1 MSSVVT
7 IKNLQKKYGKK
18 TVLDG
23 IDLTFQKGEIYGLIG
38 NNGAGKTTM
47 LRIICGLTR
56 ATGGEVTVLSEEL
69 TSKVRIGLLIERPAL
84 FYDMTAFQNLQ
95 AKACALGIKHTKEEL
110 DALLQLVGLQ
120 DTGKKDVLKFSQG
133 MKQRLGI
140 AMAMIGNPDL
150 LVLDE
155 PINGLD
161 PQGVLDVRNIL
172 ERIHKERNITII
184 ISSHILDELAKIA
197 TRFCILNHG
206 KIVIDCTKEQ
216 FVKDCGDMDINEYY
230 LQLINK
236 T

>member
-7 IKNLQKKYGKK
+7 IKNLQKKFGKK

-23 IDLTFQKGEIYGLIG
+23 IDLTFQKGEIYGLVG
-38 NNGAGKTTM
+38 NNGAGKTT
-47 LRIICGLTR
+47 LLKIVCGLTR
-56 ATGGEVTVLSEEL
+56 ATSGEVTMHSEEL
-69 TSKVRIGLLIERPAL
+69 NSKVRIGLLIERPAL
-84 FYDMTAFQNLQ
+84 FYDMMAFQNLQ
-95 AKACALGIKHTKEEL
+95 AKALALGIKHTKEEL
-110 DALLQLVGLQ
+110 DALLHLVGLQ

-161 PQGVLDVRNIL
+161 PQGILDVRNAL
-172 ERIHKERNITII
+172 EHIHKERNVTVI

-216 FVKDCGDMDINEYY
+216 FVQDCGDKEINAYY
-230 LQLINK
+230 LQLISN